1 MQTIVVVGLGRRT
14 PKCNRATASR
24 VVSELP
30 GNGEFSRARAAT
42 PRRSPFL
49 QEQAEG
55 GLEGARPTRR
65 SADPASGQLRLEQR
79 RRPSKAEE
87 AQRNNRGQLLLLGRR
102 QFRHLLIGAWGF
114 RKSKKLGHLD
124 NRSDYGGPE
133 HMRCHRATAT
143 IGVKQTSRAW

>member
-87 AQRNNRGQLLLLGRR
+87 AQRNNRPTRALAVPSPANRCL
-102 QFRHLLIGAWGF
+102 GF